1 MKIGTFLYG
10 KCYADGKLIYRQN
23 SHEGTDILLSKMA
36 PMFLAEMDGS
46 FPKRSGGRDVIEQF
60 LE

>member
-23 SHEGTDILLSKMA
+23 SHEGTDIVLSKMA
-36 PMFLAEMDGS
+36 RMFLAESD
-46 FPKRSGGRDVIEQF
+46 R
-60 LE
+60 